1 MQNSGVIK
9 FLTVVLLLVC
19 IYELTFTFKT
29 RGVEEDARNQASGN
43 ATKYREILKSKENEV
58 VFSVVGAEYTYKEC
72 KEREINLGLDL
83 RGGVS
88 VTLEI
93 ALENLVQ
100 QKAGAN
106 AEKPDFKKVL
116 ERARELGTHSQDN
129 FVERFYQAF
138 VKLKDENQ
146 IQTAK
151 YVYLFKNREN
161 ANQLSDEASDEEVS
175 KYLSNYAEQAIDESF
190 KVLRTRVAQ
199 FHIAQPSIKR
209 VGNSGRIMVDLPGIE
224 DIERVK
230 RVLQG
235 SAQLEFWDT
244 YAVGEEV
251 IQQGFTAIDKELAAR
266 EKLNSGTV
274 AKADSSNAKAVKS
287 TAGDL
292 SNIINA
298 KLDTNLLKNDSTAK
312 KTAAAD
318 SSKKSIEEIKKEHPL
333 FALFQ
338 GGGQS
343 VLVAVGDTSKV
354 RTFLIEGKAKG
365 HLPRNLEVAWSSDAE
380 ESKASKG
387 NKAMFFH
394 YLYLLRGK
402 REDGSAG
409 MKGDVI
415 KRALAENHQISG
427 APIVSLDFNPS
438 GIADWAAMTKLSHQ
452 TQRPIAI
459 VMDGLVYSAPI
470 AEGEISG
477 GGTQITSRSDKNP
490 NWNLDLAT
498 VLNAG
503 RFPAPVHIVEE
514 AYVGPSLGQEAIQA
528 GVISFIVAILLV
540 LAYMAFYYGQ
550 AGWIANTALFVNMF
564 LISGVLA
571 AFPTISLTLP
581 GIAGIVLTVGM
592 SVDANV
598 LIFERI
604 REELRAGKG
613 LKLAVDDGYK
623 HAMTAIIDTNLTTV
637 ITGVILWYFGSGVVE
652 GFAQTLVIG
661 VITSFFSAIFVS
673 RLVFMALLKKDKA
686 LTFGTKLT
694 NNFLVGVKYRI
705 MENRKKAYIF
715 SISITVLAF
724 VAFAVKG
731 FDFGVDFTGGRSY
744 TVRLDKS
751 ALVDEIATSLS
762 KQFVDEKG
770 NGMLPEVK
778 QYGDDNQFA
787 ITTKYLH
794 GLNSDSAATV
804 VQTALYNGLKPY
816 IPASMTYKEFAGD
829 NENKTVGIMNA
840 NTVGAEIADDIKYSA
855 MWAVGISLL
864 GIFLYVAFRFRKWS
878 FGVGGLVSLFHDV
891 VIVMGVFS
899 LLHGVLPF
907 SLEINQHFIAA
918 LLTVLG
924 YSIHDTVVV
933 FDRIREYKGL
943 YPKKD
948 PVTLTNEALN
958 STFGRTI
965 NTSMTIFV
973 VLLAIFIFGGE
984 TIRGFSFALLIG
996 IVIGTYSSLFVATPI
1011 FVDLE
1016 LRALKKK
1023 NE

>member
-1 MQNSGVIK
+1 MQNSGLIK
-9 FLTVVLLLVC
+9 FLTIVLVVVC
-19 IYELTFTFKT
+19 VYELSFTFKS
-29 RGVEEDARNQASGN
+29 RGVEQEAREASNGN
-43 ATKYREILKSKENEV
+43 SAKYRELIKAKESEEVFNFIGISK
-58 VFSVVGAEYTYKEC
+58 YTYKEC

-93 ALENLVQ
+93 ALENLIQ
-100 QKAGAN
+100 QKAGPN
-106 AEKPDFKKVL
+106 VEKADFKKVL
-116 ERARELGTHSQDN
+116 AKAREMKFTSQDN
-129 FVERFYQAF
+129 FVELFAKAF
-138 VKLKDENQ
+138 SQLKDANE
-146 IQTAK
+146 IQTSK
-151 YVYLFKNREN
+151 FVSLIKNRGN
-161 ANQLSDEASDEEVS
+161 ADQLGDDATDEEVKAYLA
-175 KYLSNYAEQAIDESF
+175 KYADDAIDESF

-199 FHIAQPSIKR
+199 FGIAQPSIKR
-209 VGNSGRIMVDLPGIE
+209 VGNSGRIMVDLPGVE

-244 YAVGEEV
+244 YKPGEIYAGLE
-251 IQQGFTAIDKELAAR
+251 QLDKEAAAK
-266 EKLNSGTV
+266 ELLTV
-274 AKADSSNAKAVKS
+274 ANDKKDTAKVA
-287 TAGDL
+287 A
-292 SNIINA
+292 
-298 KLDTNLLKNDSTAK
+298 STAK
-312 KTAAAD
+312 VADGIDGIVNLGTVPAD
-318 SSKKSIEEIKKEHPL
+318 SNKAAKPDSLAKIQKDNKKEHPL
-333 FALFQ
+333 LSLLA
-338 GGGQS
+338 GDGQT
-343 VLVAVGDTSKV
+343 LMVAISDTAKV
-354 RTFLIEGKAKG
+354 HAYIADGKSRG
-365 HLPRNLEVAWSSDAE
+365 LLPRNLEIGWSNDAIE
-380 ESKASKG
+380 GKG
-387 NKAMFFH
+387 VNFH
-394 YLYLLRGK
+394 ILWFLRGNLQ
-402 REDGSAG
+402 DGTAG

-415 KRALAENHQISG
+415 KRALGENNQITG
-427 APIVSLDFNPS
+427 APVVSLDFNPS
-438 GIADWAAMTKLSHQ
+438 GITDWANMTRISAESR
-452 TQRPIAI
+452 RPIAI
-459 VMDGLVYSAPI
+459 VMDGLVFSAPV
-470 AEGEISG
+470 AEKEISG
-477 GGTQITSRSDKNP
+477 GGTQISGSADKNP
-490 NWNLDLAT
+490 NWNYDLAT

-540 LAYMAFYYGQ
+540 LVYMAFYYGQ
-550 AGWIANTALFVNMF
+550 AGWIANVALFINMF
-564 LISGVLA
+564 LIAGVLA

-613 LKLAVDDGYK
+613 LKLAIDDGYK
-623 HAMTAIIDTNLTTV
+623 HAMTAIVDTNLTTT
-637 ITGVILWYFGSGVVE
+637 ITGLILWYFGSGVVE

-673 RLVFMALLKKDKA
+673 RLVFMALMKKDRV
-686 LTFGTKLT
+686 LTFGTKIT

-705 MENRKKAYIF
+705 MENRRKAYIF
-715 SISITVLAF
+715 SISITMIALI
-724 VAFAVKG
+724 AFAVRG

-751 ALVDEIATSLS
+751 AAVDEIASSLS
-762 KQFVDEKG
+762 EQFVENG
-770 NGMLPEVK
+770 NKLTPEVK
-778 QYGDDNQFA
+778 QYGGDNQFA
-787 ITTKYLH
+787 ITTKFLH
-794 GLNSDSAATV
+794 GVTGDSASLA
-804 VQTALYNGLKPY
+804 VQTALFNGLKGY
-816 IPASMTYKEFAGD
+816 IPANMSYQEFAGD

-840 NTVGAEIADDIKYSA
+840 NTVGAEIADDIKVSA
-855 MWAVGISLL
+855 LWAVTFSLL
-864 GIFLYVAFRFRKWS
+864 AIFLYVAFRFRKWS
-878 FGVGGLVSLFHDV
+878 FGIGALVSLFHDV
-891 VIVMGVFS
+891 IIVMGVFS
-899 LLHGVLPF
+899 IFHGIFPF

-1016 LRALKKK
+1016 LKALKKK
-1023 NE
+1023 DE